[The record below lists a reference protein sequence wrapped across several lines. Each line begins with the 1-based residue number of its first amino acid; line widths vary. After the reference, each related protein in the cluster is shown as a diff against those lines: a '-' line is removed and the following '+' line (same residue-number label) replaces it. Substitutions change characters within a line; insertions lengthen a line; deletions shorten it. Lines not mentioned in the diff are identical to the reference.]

1 MKQLLI
7 ILSFTFLKN
16 PINGQTENIGQFAIW
31 KPRDGMLQNFETGY
45 KQHLNWHKANGD
57 KWNWYGWYII
67 SGDRYGQ
74 FVDATFDHNWSDF
87 DKAVNPADDMAD
99 NRLHVLP
106 FADLQTVF
114 KVANYA
120 KASTIDTFL
129 LKTKLVKLVT
139 LTVYDI
145 SQSLKVCEA
154 LKEYYITKK
163 ISYFKVY
170 QLIDGGYTHQI
181 IILMGF
187 SDWKDYA
194 ISERLTEKISEME
207 KNMKVTAIH
216 SVFSETMVY
225 REDMSLFPN

>member
-31 KPRDGMLQNFETGY
+31 KPRDGMHQNFETGY
-45 KQHLNWHKANGD
+45 KQHLNWHKTNGD

-120 KASTIDTFL
+120 KASTNDTLL

-145 SQSLKVCEA
+145 AQSLKVCEA

-163 ISYFKVY
+163 INYFKVY

-187 SDWKDYA
+187 NDWKDYA

>member
-1 MKQLLI
+1 
-7 ILSFTFLKN
+7 
-16 PINGQTENIGQFAIW
+16 
-31 KPRDGMLQNFETGY
+31 
-45 KQHLNWHKANGD
+45 
-57 KWNWYGWYII
+57 
-67 SGDRYGQ
+67 
-74 FVDATFDHNWSDF
+74 
-87 DKAVNPADDMAD
+87 MAD

-120 KASTIDTFL
+120 KASTNDTLL

-145 SQSLKVCEA
+145 AQSLKVCEA